1 MSVTPGLGRQSRV
14 DSWRPRFSGRT
25 CLIQSDGSVGEMAER
40 SRGHFFA
47 EDLGPVPLLVAY
59 RHP

>member
-1 MSVTPGLGRQSRV
+1 M

-40 SRGHFFA
+40 SRGRFFA